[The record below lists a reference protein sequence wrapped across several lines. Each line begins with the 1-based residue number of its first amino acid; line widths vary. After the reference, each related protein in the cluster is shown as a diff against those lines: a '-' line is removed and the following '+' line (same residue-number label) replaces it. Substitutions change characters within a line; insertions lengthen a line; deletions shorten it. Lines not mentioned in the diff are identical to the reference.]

1 MVSVS
6 DDESNRAAS
15 CAGIVRWRGW
25 RLPFLDYEAWQ
36 HGHDLVFV
44 LENEGDL
51 MLVPL
56 GLNGQIAAPQQPI
69 EGALDSG
76 EVQAALRFVQEW
88 IDQGWHVVGRVYTS
102 FIGYEAEDDFWRETY
117 LSLGTPLKERSAPR
131 AKRPRKRMKRI

>member
-1 MVSVS
+1 MS
-6 DDESNRAAS
+6 DEPSANRAAS

-36 HGHDLVFV
+36 RGRDLLFV

-56 GLNGQIAAPQQPI
+56 GLSGQLLAPGQPI
-69 EGALDSG
+69 EGDA
-76 EVQAALRFVQEW
+76 VRAALHFVQEW
-88 IDQGWHVVGRVYTS
+88 IDQGWHVIGRVYTS

-117 LSLGTPLKERSAPR
+117 LSLGAPLSAPHRTR
-131 AKRPRKRMKRI
+131 AKKARKRTKRT